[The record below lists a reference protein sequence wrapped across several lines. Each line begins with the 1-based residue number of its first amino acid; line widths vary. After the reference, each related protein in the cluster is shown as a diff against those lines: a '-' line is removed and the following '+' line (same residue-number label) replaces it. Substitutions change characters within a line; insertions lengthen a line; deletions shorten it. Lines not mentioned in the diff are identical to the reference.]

1 MTDSQKSG
9 ASGEPL
15 RRRNDLPP
23 KLLEIIVPA
32 LEVGGVSGMS
42 GFVVGGFAGVIC
54 SSAPFLFALVTGIQW
69 SVLGATFRASRGT
82 VLQAWGKEKLS
93 SKEKVSASAI
103 AGGISGTAGGLLRG
117 RKNVIPGAI
126 MFALLGATGQAVY
139 NMVDARKSEL
149 LESPEKDLKD
159 SWLNSRWSPMKVLSD
174 AEYETMLQDKLLRV
188 NAQIALVDENI
199 EALRLQE
206 REISSKKGFEESK
219 SSRTG

>member
-9 ASGEPL
+9 ANVEPPQ
-15 RRRNDLPP
+15 RRNDLPP

-32 LEVGGVSGMS
+32 LEVAGVSGMS
-42 GFVVGGFAGVIC
+42 GFVVGGFAGVVC

-82 VLQAWGKEKLS
+82 VLQAWGKEQLN
-93 SKEKVSASAI
+93 SKEKILASTI

-139 NMVDARKSEL
+139 NMADARKSEL
-149 LESPEKDLKD
+149 SELPEKDLKY

-174 AEYETMLQDKLLRV
+174 AEYETILQDKLLRV

-199 EALRLQE
+199 EALRVQQ
-206 REISSKKGFEESK
+206 REVASKELKESK
-219 SSRTG
+219 SSKTG